1 MRQPIFLLL
10 TAALLAGVIRPVA
23 AQTAQPFGFEVKA
36 VAKVVHGTDTLRN
49 AWAGG
54 LNSPQFSNI
63 DLNGDQQP
71 DLYLFD
77 RATTRSLTFLS
88 VASGS
93 GRAWQYAPEYEA
105 LFPSGLQGWVLL
117 RDYDCDGRPDL
128 FTYGNG
134 GDIRVYRNVAGTNG
148 QPNFQL
154 VTNQLTYF
162 DPSPTGGN
170 VNITTGGYNLPAI
183 QDVNGDG
190 RLDILTYDFAST
202 APSINYYRN
211 STTTGCGGLAMV
223 EETNYWGGITAC
235 LSGCTG
241 FAFAPDQ
248 CRPMPRPTH
257 TGGYNLEVVDLD
269 GDGDLDVL
277 TGRDNCAELISL
289 RNDGTSQLARMTAA
303 GMNLNFPANTTPVRV
318 PNFPSAYLVDVTFD
332 GRPDMVVAPN
342 LYDNTDTVDTRAS
355 VHLYRNTSASGAP
368 AYVFQQDNFLQ
379 EGMLDVS
386 EAAAPT
392 FGDLTGDGLADMLI
406 GGTSRNTPNQR
417 YRATLSFYRNVG
429 TASKP
434 VFQLVTNDYLGL
446 SSRHLV
452 AIKPVLV
459 DLNRDGKL
467 DLAFTSTQRTVNS
480 AGTIT
485 DAAAP
490 LAVMLNTASAGQ
502 AATFASATALGNITA
517 TVNDA
522 PCFTDVD
529 GDGIVDLLLG
539 TNLNSSDIPGFS
551 LRYYRNSG
559 TGSLGQSFTLV
570 NSDYGQI
577 RNSDGTRPANLHA
590 VVADLDGDTFLD
602 LLTADGSGE
611 VRLYSNYRAQT
622 GAFLPRTDLFFNPLL
637 GQFQNSRL
645 GMVSRARFAP
655 AVADVNQDGSPEL
668 YLGTE
673 AGGVLSFGVRS
684 RVLTS
689 TPAAAATLPL
699 QLYPNPATTT
709 VTIEAARPVRFTV
722 LDVTGRVLRKQ
733 TQTQRT
739 HTLSLTG
746 LAPGVYL
753 MRCETEGGEQAV
765 KRLVVQ

>member
-1 MRQPIFLLL
+1 MRLPIFILL
-10 TAALLAGVIRPVA
+10 TGALLAGSIRPVA
-23 AQTAQPFGFEVKA
+23 AQTTQPFGFEVKA
-36 VAKVVHGTDTLRN
+36 VAKVLHGTDTLRN

-77 RATTRSLTFLS
+77 RATTRSLTFLN
-88 VASGS
+88 VADGT

-134 GDIRVYRNVAGTNG
+134 GDIRVYRNMAGPNG
-148 QPNFQL
+148 RPDFQL
-154 VTNQLTYF
+154 ITNQLTYF

-211 STTTGCGGLAMV
+211 ATTTGCGGLAMV
-223 EETNYWGGITAC
+223 EATNYWGGITAC

-241 FAFAPDQ
+241 FAFEPDQ
-248 CRPMPRPTH
+248 CRAAARPNH

-277 TGRDNCAELISL
+277 TARDNCAELISL

-303 GMNLNFPANTTPVRV
+303 GINLNFPTGTAPVRV
-318 PNFPSAYLVDVTFD
+318 PNFPSAYPVDVTFD
-332 GRPDMVVAPN
+332 GRPDLVVAPN
-342 LYDNTDTVDTRAS
+342 LYDNVDTVDTRAS
-355 VHLYRNTSASGAP
+355 VHLYRNTSAAGAP
-368 AYVFQQDNFLQ
+368 VYAFQQNNFLQ

-392 FGDLTGDGLADMLI
+392 FGDLTGDGLVDMLI
-406 GGTSRNTPNQR
+406 GGTSRNTPKQF

-429 TASKP
+429 TAAKP
-434 VFQLVTNDYLGL
+434 VFQLVTSDYLGL

-452 AIKPVLV
+452 AIKPALV
-459 DLNRDGKL
+459 DLNRDGRL
-467 DLAFTSTQRTVNS
+467 DLAYTSTERTVS
-480 AGTIT
+480 STGTIT
-485 DAAAP
+485 DAVAP

-502 AATFASATALGNITA
+502 AATFAAPTLLS
-517 TVNDA
+517 TVSSVINDA

-529 GDGIVDLLLG
+529 GDGNVDLLLG

-559 TGSLGQSFTLV
+559 TGSLGQAFTLV
-570 NSDYGQI
+570 DSDYGKI
-577 RNSDGTRPANLHA
+577 RSSNGSRPANLHA
-590 VVADLDGDTFLD
+590 VVADLDGDTFPD
-602 LLTADGSGE
+602 LLTTDGSGE
-611 VRLYSNYRAQT
+611 VRLYSNFRAQT
-622 GAFLPRTDLFFNPLL
+622 GAFLPQTDLFFNPLL
-637 GQFQNSRL
+637 GQFQASRL
-645 GMVSRARFAP
+645 GTVSRARYAP
-655 AVADVNQDGSPEL
+655 AVADANQDGRPEL
-668 YLGTE
+668 YIGTE
-673 AGGVLSFGVRS
+673 AGGILSYGVRS
-684 RVLTS
+684 RVLATS
-689 TPAAAATLPL
+689 PAAAAALPL

-709 VTIEAARPVRFTV
+709 VTMEAARPVRYTL
-722 LDVTGRVLRKQ
+722 LDITGRVLRRQ
-733 TQTQRT
+733 TQVLRT

-753 MRCETEGGEQAV
+753 IRCETADGAQAT